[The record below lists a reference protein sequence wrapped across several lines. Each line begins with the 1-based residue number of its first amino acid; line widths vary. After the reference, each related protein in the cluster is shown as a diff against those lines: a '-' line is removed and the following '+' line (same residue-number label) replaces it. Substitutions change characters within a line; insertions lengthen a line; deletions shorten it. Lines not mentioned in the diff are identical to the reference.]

1 MNEARVR
8 EPGTESHTQVR
19 RGATIGRYVV
29 LGWVGNGAMGDVYSA
44 YDPDLDRKLAIKLLR
59 VKRGSSVGGLDGKT
73 RLLREA
79 QAIAKLS
86 HPNVVVVHDVGTF
99 EDRVFIAME
108 FIEGGT
114 LSFWLHAQQRTWREI
129 LRVFI
134 AAGGGLQHAHEANL
148 VHRDFKPDNVM
159 VRVDGD
165 VRVMDFGLV
174 RYIDVIDNETE
185 ADVDPNSPLANLPMG
200 PEQPVRGAFALDAT
214 VDLAK
219 PPPLPAVA
227 AQAVQT
233 KLTQT
238 GVVLGTPAYMAP
250 EQFVGQTVDA
260 RTDQFSFCV
269 ALYEALFGVRP
280 FDGATMS
287 ELTGNVLAGHV
298 KPTPQRS
305 QVPLAVSRALRR
317 GLSVAPADRYP
328 SMTGLLADLERYARP
343 RANVVMGMAAG
354 FVVLAALVGGLV
366 WREIDRE
373 SLCAVPADR
382 FEGVWETSGR
392 NGSRRAAIE
401 FMFRTAGQENARTLS
416 TGRSTSWGWANN
428 RSRVSFTSAAH
439 MLDKYVGDWLSTY
452 KDACE
457 ATNYRKDQ
465 SAQVLDLRM
474 SCLNDRF
481 NELRGLSEMLVAPSS
496 HLIEN
501 AGEAVAALGPVDKCS
516 NVDVL
521 RSTSRSPSK

>member
-8 EPGTESHTQVR
+8 EPGTETHTQVR

-59 VKRGSSVGGLDGKT
+59 VKRGSSVNGLDGKT

-114 LSFWLHAQQRTWREI
+114 LNFWLHAQPRSWREI
-129 LRVFI
+129 LKVFI
-134 AAGGGLQHAHEANL
+134 AAGRGLQHAHEANL

-159 VRVDGD
+159 VRVDGE

-174 RYIDVIDNETE
+174 RYIDVIDNEAE
-185 ADVDPNSPLANLPMG
+185 GEPAVNSPLANLPVG
-200 PEQPVRGAFALDAT
+200 PETTRAAMALDAT
-214 VDLAK
+214 IDLNR
-219 PPPLPAVA
+219 PPSIPASL
-227 AQAVQT
+227 QAVQSR
-233 KLTQT
+233 LTQT

-260 RTDQFSFCV
+260 RTDQFAFCV

-298 KPTPQRS
+298 RQTPQRS
-305 QVPLAVSRALRR
+305 QVPLAIARALRR
-317 GLSVAPADRYP
+317 ALSVAPAERYP
-328 SMTGLLADLERYARP
+328 SMTELLAELERHAHP
-343 RANVVMGMAAG
+343 RRNLVMGMAAG
-354 FVVLAALVGGLV
+354 FAVLAVLAGGLG
-366 WREIDRE
+366 WRELDRE
-373 SLCAVPADR
+373 SLCALPEER

-401 FMFRTAGQENARTLS
+401 FMFRTAGQENS
-416 TGRSTSWGWANN
+416 KISSGRSTSWGWANN
-428 RSRVSFTSAAH
+428 RSRVSYTSASH
-439 MLDKYVGDWLSTY
+439 LLDKYVRDWLTTY

-481 NELRGLSEMLVAPSS
+481 NELRGLSDMLVAPSS
-496 HLIEN
+496 QLIEN
-501 AGEAVAALGPVDKCS
+501 AGQAAAALGSLDQCS

-521 RSTSRSPSK
+521 RSSSRSPK